1 MYKNLTYKY
10 SKDIYSNINLYTNI
24 QMKKLKLIIT
34 LFVLIIT
41 INVNAQ
47 AKPEKKAKKIATE
60 MSKVL
65 SLDKKESKA
74 VYKIQLNRFNE
85 SKSIVKEYTN
95 QPEIKKQKLNKLG
108 SKVYNHAFGPSLS
121 IKISPYS
128 SARRVPSKSTKY
140 RIEVFRILTA

>member
-1 MYKNLTYKY
+1 LYKNLTYKS

-24 QMKKLKLIIT
+24 QMNKLKLIIT

-108 SKVYNHAFGPSLS
+108 SKVYNQLKDLLGMERL
-121 IKISPYS
+121 KIW
-128 SARRVPSKSTKY
+128 KSYKKNK
-140 RIEVFRILTA
+140 

>member
-1 MYKNLTYKY
+1 MN
-10 SKDIYSNINLYTNI
+10 
-24 QMKKLKLIIT
+24 KLKLIIT

-108 SKVYNHAFGPSLS
+108 SKVYNQLKDLLGMERL
-121 IKISPYS
+121 KIW
-128 SARRVPSKSTKY
+128 KSYKKNK
-140 RIEVFRILTA
+140 

>member
-1 MYKNLTYKY
+1 LYKNLTYKS

-108 SKVYNHAFGPSLS
+108 SKVYNQLKDLLGMERL
-121 IKISPYS
+121 KIW
-128 SARRVPSKSTKY
+128 KSYKKNK
-140 RIEVFRILTA
+140 

>member
-1 MYKNLTYKY
+1 MNCIKTLLINLLKIFIATLTY
-10 SKDIYSNINLYTNI
+10 ILII

-108 SKVYNHAFGPSLS
+108 SKVYNQLKDLLGMERL
-121 IKISPYS
+121 KIW
-128 SARRVPSKSTKY
+128 KSYKKNK
-140 RIEVFRILTA
+140 

>member
-1 MYKNLTYKY
+1 MNSIKTLL
-10 SKDIYSNINLYTNI
+10 INLLKIFTAILNYILII

-108 SKVYNHAFGPSLS
+108 SKVYNQLKDLLGMERL
-121 IKISPYS
+121 KIWRSY
-128 SARRVPSKSTKY
+128 KKNK
-140 RIEVFRILTA
+140 

>member
-108 SKVYNHAFGPSLS
+108 SKVYNQLKDLLGMERL
-121 IKISPYS
+121 KIW
-128 SARRVPSKSTKY
+128 KSYKKNK
-140 RIEVFRILTA
+140 

>member
-108 SKVYNHAFGPSLS
+108 SKV
-121 IKISPYS
+121 
-128 SARRVPSKSTKY
+128 
-140 RIEVFRILTA
+140 

>member
-1 MYKNLTYKY
+1 MNCIKTLLINLLKTFIATLTY
-10 SKDIYSNINLYTNI
+10 ILIV

-41 INVNAQ
+41 INLNAQ

-108 SKVYNHAFGPSLS
+108 SKVYNQLKDLLGMELL
-121 IKISPYS
+121 KIWRSY
-128 SARRVPSKSTKY
+128 KKNK
-140 RIEVFRILTA
+140 

>member
-1 MYKNLTYKY
+1 MNCIKTLLINLLNTFIATLTY
-10 SKDIYSNINLYTNI
+10 ILIV

-108 SKVYNHAFGPSLS
+108 SKVYNQLKDLLGMERL
-121 IKISPYS
+121 KIW
-128 SARRVPSKSTKY
+128 KSYKKNK
-140 RIEVFRILTA
+140 

>member
-1 MYKNLTYKY
+1 MNCIKTLLINLLKIFIATLTY
-10 SKDIYSNINLYTNI
+10 ILII

-108 SKVYNHAFGPSLS
+108 SKVYNQLKDLLGMERL
-121 IKISPYS
+121 KIWRSY
-128 SARRVPSKSTKY
+128 KKNK
-140 RIEVFRILTA
+140 

>member
-1 MYKNLTYKY
+1 MNCIKTLL
-10 SKDIYSNINLYTNI
+10 INLLKIFITILNYILII

-41 INVNAQ
+41 INLNAQ

-108 SKVYNHAFGPSLS
+108 SKVYNQLKDLLGMERL
-121 IKISPYS
+121 KIWRSH
-128 SARRVPSKSTKY
+128 KKK
-140 RIEVFRILTA
+140 

>member
-1 MYKNLTYKY
+1 MNCIKTLL
-10 SKDIYSNINLYTNI
+10 INLLKIFTAILNYILII

-108 SKVYNHAFGPSLS
+108 SKVYNQLKDLLGMERL
-121 IKISPYS
+121 KIWRSH
-128 SARRVPSKSTKY
+128 KKK
-140 RIEVFRILTA
+140 

>member
-1 MYKNLTYKY
+1 MNSIKTLL
-10 SKDIYSNINLYTNI
+10 INLLKIFIAILNYILII

-108 SKVYNHAFGPSLS
+108 SKVYNQLKDLLGMERL
-121 IKISPYS
+121 KIW
-128 SARRVPSKSTKY
+128 KSYKKNK
-140 RIEVFRILTA
+140 

>member
-1 MYKNLTYKY
+1 MNSIKTLL
-10 SKDIYSNINLYTNI
+10 INILKIFITILNYILII

-108 SKVYNHAFGPSLS
+108 SKVYNQLKDLLGMERL
-121 IKISPYS
+121 KIW
-128 SARRVPSKSTKY
+128 KSYKKNK
-140 RIEVFRILTA
+140 

>member
-1 MYKNLTYKY
+1 MYKNLTYKS
-10 SKDIYSNINLYTNI
+10 SKDIYSKINLYTNI

-108 SKVYNHAFGPSLS
+108 SKVYNQLKDLLGMERL
-121 IKISPYS
+121 KIW
-128 SARRVPSKSTKY
+128 KSYKKNK
-140 RIEVFRILTA
+140 

>member
-108 SKVYNHAFGPSLS
+108 SKVYNQLKDLLGMERL
-121 IKISPYS
+121 KIW
-128 SARRVPSKSTKY
+128 KSYKKNN
-140 RIEVFRILTA
+140 

>member
-1 MYKNLTYKY
+1 MYKNLTYKS

-108 SKVYNHAFGPSLS
+108 SKVYNQLKDLLGMERL
-121 IKISPYS
+121 KIW
-128 SARRVPSKSTKY
+128 KSYKKNK
-140 RIEVFRILTA
+140 

>member
-1 MYKNLTYKY
+1 MNCIKTLLINLLKIFIATLTY
-10 SKDIYSNINLYTNI
+10 ILII

-108 SKVYNHAFGPSLS
+108 SKVYNQLKDLLGMERL
-121 IKISPYS
+121 KIW
-128 SARRVPSKSTKY
+128 KSYKKN
-140 RIEVFRILTA
+140 IL

>member
-1 MYKNLTYKY
+1 MNCIKTLLINLLNTFIATLTY
-10 SKDIYSNINLYTNI
+10 ILIV

-41 INVNAQ
+41 INLNAQ

-108 SKVYNHAFGPSLS
+108 SKVYNQLKDLLGMERL
-121 IKISPYS
+121 KIWRSY
-128 SARRVPSKSTKY
+128 KK
-140 RIEVFRILTA
+140 INN

>member
-1 MYKNLTYKY
+1 MNCIKTLLINLLKTFIATLTY
-10 SKDIYSNINLYTNI
+10 ILIV

-108 SKVYNHAFGPSLS
+108 SKVYNQLKDLLGMERL
-121 IKISPYS
+121 KIW
-128 SARRVPSKSTKY
+128 KSYKKNK
-140 RIEVFRILTA
+140 